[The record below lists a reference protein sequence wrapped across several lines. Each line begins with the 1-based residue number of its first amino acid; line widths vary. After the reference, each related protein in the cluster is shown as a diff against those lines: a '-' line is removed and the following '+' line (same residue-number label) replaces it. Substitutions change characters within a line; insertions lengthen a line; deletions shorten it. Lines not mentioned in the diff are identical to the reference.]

1 MYRLLN
7 EVSVSI
13 SGHITC
19 SLQLLPLPSAKDA
32 VLHCAHEH
40 QNEKV
45 DPGESRQSPG
55 IPSLRRHSPGKYR
68 HQTPTEL
75 RQRPGLTGAPPG
87 KYSNVQYLWHEP
99 GVNGKD
105 RQ

>member
-1 MYRLLN
+1 MYSCSTKSLYPFQD
-7 EVSVSI
+7 I
-13 SGHITC
+13 SHAVC
-19 SLQLLPLPSAKDA
+19 SYCRLPLPSAKDA

-55 IPSLRRHSPGKYR
+55 IPSLRRHSPGLYG

-75 RQRPGLTGAPPG
+75 RQRPGLTGDNRGSTG
-87 KYSNVQYLWHEP
+87 KVFKCSIPLE
-99 GVNGKD
+99 
-105 RQ
+105 